1 MRTNV
6 FFGMMIG
13 MFLFFLISGCS
24 ISSTD
29 APPSDNPQLDHP
41 IEEIEK
47 NDDGF
52 NDLPKPLTIEKGSF
66 EKVYGWLDDQTIL
79 YSYTNEGYYL
89 LESYNL
95 YSEHKEEIFTT
106 EAPIMNVLIH
116 KHTENLFIHTS
127 PYAHAANLYFTDFK
141 GNVHFSTEIDSY
153 ELVYEWNEAEPSLM
167 LATAFFEDWSY
178 KVHLINSET
187 GNVEEV
193 EDVQPFL
200 KWYNDKHILEQDWKE
215 DELAFFAPIIKKSL
229 VKTAEPEKLFEKVFR
244 FDIFA
249 HNIMTIKV
257 EDKNEDEIKYSF
269 YDLKLK
275 EMFSIA
281 FPNLTQYSDWLIPYY
296 TFNEKTKTFLTFA
309 PKIHASVDD
318 YNEGYE
324 LVGVD
329 LKHHKTKVFFNDLDN
344 KPILCSKE
352 GELCLY
358 GYQYE
363 QLLNIKTGKQ
373 LLLVNTST

>member
-1 MRTNV
+1 MRKNV
-6 FFGMMIG
+6 YFRIMIVL
-13 MFLFFLISGCS
+13 FLSLLISGCS

-29 APPSDNPQLDHP
+29 APPSKIPPLDNPK
-41 IEEIEK
+41 EEIEK
-47 NDDGF
+47 SEDGF
-52 NDLPKPLTIEKGSF
+52 NDVLKPLTIEKGTF

-79 YSYTNEGYYL
+79 YSYVHAGNYF

-95 YSEHKEEIFTT
+95 YTKEQEIIFTT
-106 EAPIMNVLIH
+106 EEPIMNVLIH

-127 PYAHAANLYFTDFK
+127 PRAHAGKLYFIDFT
-141 GNVHFSTEIDSY
+141 GNVYFTTEIDSY
-153 ELVYEWNEAEPSLM
+153 ELAYEWNETEPSLM
-167 LATAFFEDWSY
+167 LVTAFFEDWSY
-178 KVHLINSET
+178 KVHLINNET
-187 GNVEEV
+187 GKVEEV
-193 EDVQPFL
+193 EDTQPFL
-200 KWYNDKHILEQDWKE
+200 KWYGDKYILEQDWQE

-229 VKTAEPEKLFEKVFR
+229 LKTTEPKQVFEKVFR

-275 EMFSIA
+275 ENFSVA
-281 FPNLTQYSDWLIPYY
+281 FPNLTQYSDWFIPYY

-309 PKIHASVDD
+309 PKEHNSVDH

-329 LKHHKTKVFFNDLDN
+329 LNHHKTTVLFKHLEN

-352 GELCLY
+352 GDLCLY

-373 LLLVNTST
+373 FRLVNSSI